1 MIRPFFLFLKTF
13 DPHNVHNMVAIMLD
27 PRFKSLRIVENY
39 VSRGGLIFCLAPE
52 YDAKAVIPL
61 LMVCFDLL
69 NLISL
74 SCATTI
80 DVPNSQ
86 FEK

>member
-1 MIRPFFLFLKTF
+1 MTRPFFLFLKTF

-27 PRFKSLRIVENY
+27 PHFKSLRIVENY
-39 VSRGGLIFCLAPE
+39 VSHGGSIFCLAYE

-61 LMVCFDLL
+61 LMACFDLL
-69 NLISL
+69 NPISL
-74 SCATTI
+74 SCAITI